1 MRPEIISPRVSI
13 AAFPQS
19 QIELRARESRP
30 HALLQQ
36 RTHPSVSRQGHAFPT
51 SGSGRGTKALVLHI
65 HLGEAF
71 YVFDGATIKLADG
84 KQVHLQV
91 WTARG

>member
-1 MRPEIISPRVSI
+1 MKPLPSPTVLS
-13 AAFPQS
+13 AAALVLAAHSQEPQS
-19 QIELRARESRP
+19 RKELKRSDLTGQTRRSWSALSR
-30 HALLQQ
+30 
-36 RTHPSVSRQGHAFPT
+36 F
-51 SGSGRGTKALVLHI
+51 KALVLHI

-71 YVFDGATIKLADG
+71 YVFDGATIELADG